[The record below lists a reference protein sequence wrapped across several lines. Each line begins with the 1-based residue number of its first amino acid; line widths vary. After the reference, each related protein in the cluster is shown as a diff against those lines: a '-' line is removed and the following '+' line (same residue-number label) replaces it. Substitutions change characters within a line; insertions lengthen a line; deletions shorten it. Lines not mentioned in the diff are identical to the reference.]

1 MIKRK
6 KMAREMRASDSP
18 FVADWFIVSLRW
30 LLLLG
35 ATVALA
41 RGGQILALPN
51 VFLIGLAGWNIVL
64 TLLAGMNRRLPR
76 HREINL
82 GVDLLAA
89 ALYFALAGGFTSP
102 AFWIIILPLITA
114 SLYFGVIGAFVSA
127 ILMAV
132 VQIGATI
139 FQTLAPTALLVL
151 GASVFFTFLIA
162 GIYGYLGM
170 RLIQMMRR
178 TRQARAQAQAQAQAE
193 AQKNKQWVEN
203 DRLRAI
209 YSLTSTLTATLNY
222 QRVLDSVL
230 DLSLSVLNLEPDA
243 PPDDR
248 LICAVLLFSKEET
261 LDVGSARRLTP
272 ADMRVVLRG
281 QEGVIAQA
289 IENDKPVLLRDV
301 RSDPELTRFVTFMSC
316 NEIYCFP
323 LRSGFNAY
331 GVLLFGHPE
340 LKFFTAGRR
349 ELLDILGSQAV
360 VAIQNA
366 RLYQDV
372 VDERERM
379 IEVQEEARKKL
390 ARDLHDGPTQSVSAI
405 AMRVNLAQR
414 MLSKDPKA
422 VSDEL
427 GRIEDLARRTTT
439 EIRHMLFTLR
449 PLVLESQGLVAALQ
463 SIAAKTKETFSQNVL
478 IKVDESILESVEMS
492 KQGVIFYIVEEAVNN
507 ARKHAQAAHI
517 WVNLHLLKPGLA
529 LLEIQDDGVGFDV
542 AAVNRTYD
550 QRGSLG
556 MVNLRERAELV
567 NGVLDVQSVP
577 GKGTRVQVYIPLT
590 EEASDQLHHSAGK
603 R

>member
-1 MIKRK
+1 
-6 KMAREMRASDSP
+6 MRSSDSP

-30 LLLLG
+30 LVLLG
-35 ATVALA
+35 LIISLSL
-41 RGGQILALPN
+41 GGQLLVLPN
-51 VFLIGLAGWNIVL
+51 MILIGLAGWNIAL
-64 TLLAGMNRRLPR
+64 TLLAGLNRRLER
-76 HREINL
+76 HREISL

-89 ALYFALAGGFTSP
+89 ALYFTLTGGFASP
-102 AFWIIILPLITA
+102 AFWVIILPLLTA
-114 SLYFGVIGAFVSA
+114 ALYFEVIGAIVSA
-127 ILMAV
+127 TLMTI
-132 VQIGATI
+132 VQVGVTV
-139 FQTLAPTALLVL
+139 FHTLAPIALIIL

-162 GIYGYLGM
+162 GVFGFLSM
-170 RLIQMMRR
+170 RLIQTVRH
-178 TRQARAQAQAQAQAE
+178 TRQSQSE
-193 AQKNKQWVEN
+193 AQQKKQHVEV

-209 YSLTSTLTATLNY
+209 YGLTSTLTATLNY

-230 DLSLSVLNLEPDA
+230 DLSLSILNLEPDA

-248 LICAVLLFSKEET
+248 LISAVLLFSKEES
-261 LDVGSARRLTP
+261 LEVASARRLTS

-281 QEGVIAQA
+281 QTGAIAQA
-289 IENDKPVLLRDV
+289 IESDKPVLLNEV
-301 RSDPELTRFVTFMSC
+301 RQDLELTRFVTFLSC

-340 LKFFTAGRR
+340 LRFFTAGRR

-379 IEVQEEARKKL
+379 IEFQEEARKKL

-405 AMRVNLAQR
+405 AMRVSLAQR
-414 MLSKDPKA
+414 MVMKDPKG
-422 VSDEL
+422 VSEEL
-427 GRIEDLARRTTT
+427 GRIEDLARRTTK

-463 SIAAKTKETFSQNVL
+463 SMAEKTKETFSQSVL
-478 IKVDESILESVEMS
+478 IKVDESILESIEMG

-507 ARKHAQAAHI
+507 ARKHAQARHI
-517 WVNLHLLKPGLA
+517 WVNLHLFKPGLA

-542 AAVNRTYD
+542 VAVNRSYD

-556 MVNLRERAELV
+556 MVNLRDRTELV

-590 EEASDQLHHSAGK
+590 EEAADLLHHPSGK

>member
-1 MIKRK
+1 
-6 KMAREMRASDSP
+6 MRASDSP

-30 LLLLG
+30 LVLLG
-35 ATVALA
+35 LTISLSLGDQLLV
-41 RGGQILALPN
+41 LPN
-51 VFLIGLAGWNIVL
+51 LLLIGLAGWNIAL
-64 TLLAGMNRRLPR
+64 TLLAGLNRRLAR
-76 HREINL
+76 HREISI

-89 ALYFALAGGFTSP
+89 GLYFALAGGFASP
-102 AFWIIILPLITA
+102 AFWIIVLPLLTA
-114 SLYFGVIGAFVSA
+114 AIYFEVMGAFVSA
-127 ILMAV
+127 ILMMV
-132 VQIGATI
+132 VQIGMTVL
-139 FQTLAPTALLVL
+139 QTLAPFAMLIL
-151 GASVFFTFLIA
+151 GASIFLTFLIA
-162 GIYGYLGM
+162 GVFGYLSM
-170 RLIQMMRR
+170 RLNQTIRLASQS
-178 TRQARAQAQAQAQAE
+178 QSE
-193 AQKNKQWVEN
+193 AQQKKQRTENDRLRATN

-209 YSLTSTLTATLNY
+209 YGLTSTLTATLNY
-222 QRVLDSVL
+222 QRVLDSIL
-230 DLSLSVLNLEPDA
+230 DLSLSILNLEPDA
-243 PPDDR
+243 PPDG
-248 LICAVLLFSKEET
+248 LICAVLLFSKEES
-261 LDVGSARRLTP
+261 LEVGSARRLTP

-281 QEGVIAQA
+281 QKGAIAQA
-289 IENDKPVLLRDV
+289 IENDKPVLLKDV
-301 RSDPELTRFVTFMSC
+301 RDDPELTRFVTFMSC

-349 ELLDILGSQAV
+349 ELLDILGSQTV

-379 IEVQEEARKKL
+379 IEFQEEARKKL

-405 AMRVNLAQR
+405 AMRANIAQR

-427 GRIEDLARRTTT
+427 GRIEDLARRTTK

-449 PLVLESQGLVAALQ
+449 PLVLESQGLAAALQ
-463 SIAAKTKETFSQNVL
+463 SMAEKTKETFSQNVL
-478 IKVDESILESVEMS
+478 IKVDESILESVEMG

-507 ARKHAQAAHI
+507 ARKHAQAGHI
-517 WVNLHLLKPGLA
+517 WVILHLLKQGLA
-529 LLEIQDDGVGFDV
+529 LLEIQDDGIGFDV
-542 AAVNRTYD
+542 AAVNRSYD

-556 MVNLRERAELV
+556 MVNLRDRTELV

-590 EEASDQLHHSAGK
+590 EEAADRLHHSSGK
-603 R
+603 Q